1 MGFAS
6 ASAGS
11 PPPKSPACFFEMNDQ
26 VTASTSPLAASARL
40 AARVRLCRIGEH
52 RTPGVGAALERRR
65 RHALKAENAD
75 DFLDEV
81 GLALDVAA
89 PAGCRDLHC
98 IARARDDEAER
109 GQDAL
114 DLAYLGLKPREPARL
129 GERKI
134 DHAPAIGNGTREH
147 DLRRLAAAKLNH
159 ELGGKLQ
166 PRHGESGIDAAL
178 EAETRV
184 GRDAELAPGLRDI
197 GRIPQSGFD
206 QDVGRRFRAAARFA
220 AHDAGKRFDAPLVGD
235 HAHIAAELVGAAVE
249 GEQFLSI
256 LRAPYHEAALDL
268 GRVEHVQ
275 GPRAVEGDE
284 VGDVDERVDGPEPDR
299 AESPLQP
306 FGRGAVLHAAHEP
319 KRESRAKRRLF
330 DFHRH
335 RAEENS
341 PLIGLIA
348 ESFSLP
354 SWAAARSRAMP

>member
-1 MGFAS
+1 MSDRSAAMGFAS
-6 ASAGS
+6 ASSGS
-11 PPPKSPACFFEMNDQ
+11 PPPKSSGLLLRDERPGHRFHQPARGERAFGG
-26 VTASTSPLAASARL
+26 ARAPLQDR
-40 AARVRLCRIGEH
+40 EH

-75 DFLDEV
+75 DFLDNV

-114 DLAYLGLKPREPARL
+114 DLADLRLQPREPARL
-129 GERKI
+129 VERKI

-147 DLRRLAAAKLNH
+147 DLRGLTAAKLNH

-184 GRDAELAPGLRDI
+184 RSDAKLPPGLRDI

-249 GEQFLSI
+249 GE
-256 LRAPYHEAALDL
+256 
-268 GRVEHVQ
+268 
-275 GPRAVEGDE
+275 
-284 VGDVDERVDGPEPDR
+284 
-299 AESPLQP
+299 
-306 FGRGAVLHAAHEP
+306 
-319 KRESRAKRRLF
+319 
-330 DFHRH
+330 
-335 RAEENS
+335 
-341 PLIGLIA
+341 
-348 ESFSLP
+348 
-354 SWAAARSRAMP
+354 